1 MNITDDLNTHII
13 DAIQDRK
20 GSKITIVDLSHI
32 ESAAAPMFIIAQGS
46 STMNVAA
53 IADNVR
59 EKLLEDIH
67 VKPYNYDGYGADE
80 WIIIDYGSVMV
91 HIFMP
96 DARLRYNLEELWS
109 DAIITEIPDIN

>member
-1 MNITDDLNTHII
+1 MNIADNLNTHII
-13 DAIQDRK
+13 DAIQDLK
-20 GSKITIVDLSHI
+20 GTNITIVDLSHI

-59 EKLLEDIH
+59 EKLLENLH
-67 VKPYNYDGYGADE
+67 VKPYNYDGYGTDQ

-96 DARLRYNLEELWS
+96 EARQRYNLEELWS
-109 DAIITEIPDIN
+109 DAVITDIPNLD